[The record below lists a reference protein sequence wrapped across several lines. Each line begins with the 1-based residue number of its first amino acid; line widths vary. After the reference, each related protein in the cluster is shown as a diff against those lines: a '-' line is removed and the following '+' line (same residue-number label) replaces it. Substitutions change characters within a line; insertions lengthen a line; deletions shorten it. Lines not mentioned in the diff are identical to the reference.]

1 MNMATAMNRTVE
13 EIGEKLLMIFEGREI
28 TNTQLNEEAR
38 RLGSGLKSLGINRGD
53 HVAVCMPNCPEV
65 WAVFQGIWQAG
76 AVIAPIMFRLSAEEI
91 HYILQDSDARFIITS
106 AELLN
111 KIEEARKGIDQIK
124 KIIVLE
130 GEDKGDLIDF
140 YGLMSRSEPKEKAEE
155 LDEEEVALMIYTS
168 GTTGRPKGVMLT
180 HGNLY
185 FNFMA
190 TVGGPEK
197 SQDLNRRTVSIV
209 CLPLAHG
216 FGVFLMNAALLSK
229 KKQAYYVLMRWFDPK
244 EVLSMIEKYRI
255 THFSG
260 VPAMYRMLLNHPDFN
275 HYDLSSLESC
285 SIASAPVT
293 EELYKAFTTKFNCTM
308 SEVYGL
314 TEAVAVVTISRADMP
329 RKQGSSGVPLPGVE
343 LRIVDAEDKE
353 LPPYEQGEITVKGP
367 NVMKGYY
374 KNPEETKEALRGG
387 WLHTGDIGYVD
398 EEGSLYVTDR
408 KKDMIIKGGYNI
420 YPSEIEKY
428 ILEHPVVR
436 EVGVVGV
443 PHEKYG
449 EDVFAFAVLK
459 DGKKISERELID
471 YIQSRISKFKA
482 PSRIEFVDDLP
493 KNLVGK
499 IQKQELKKMAKRI
512 VS

>member
-1 MNMATAMNRTVE
+1 
-13 EIGEKLLMIFEGREI
+13 
-28 TNTQLNEEAR
+28 
-38 RLGSGLKSLGINRGD
+38 
-53 HVAVCMPNCPEV
+53 
-65 WAVFQGIWQAG
+65 
-76 AVIAPIMFRLSAEEI
+76 
-91 HYILQDSDARFIITS
+91 
-106 AELLN
+106 
-111 KIEEARKGIDQIK
+111 
-124 KIIVLE
+124 
-130 GEDKGDLIDF
+130 
-140 YGLMSRSEPKEKAEE
+140 
-155 LDEEEVALMIYTS
+155 
-168 GTTGRPKGVMLT
+168 
-180 HGNLY
+180 
-185 FNFMA
+185 
-190 TVGGPEK
+190 
-197 SQDLNRRTVSIV
+197 
-209 CLPLAHG
+209 
-216 FGVFLMNAALLSK
+216 MNAALLSK